1 MKIKDVLNKGI
12 KILKENN
19 VADASLTARLLLSD
33 ILGCRKEDLVINQ
46 DKEVEEETKFL
57 EGIEKIS
64 RRLSSSIY
72 NRL

>member
-19 VADASLTARLLLSD
+19 IKEEGLIARLLLAD
-33 ILGCRKEDLVINQ
+33 ILGCRKEELIINM
-46 DKEVEEETKFL
+46 DKEIEEKKFI

>member
-64 RRLSSSIY
+64 RRLSSSIH

>member
-46 DKEVEEETKFL
+46 DKEVEEEKKFL

-64 RRLSSSIY
+64 RRLSSSIH

>member
-1 MKIKDVLNKGI
+1 MKLQDVLNKGI

-19 VADASLTARLLLSD
+19 IKEEGLIARLLLAH
-33 ILGCRKEDLVINQ
+33 ILGCRKEELIINM
-46 DKEVEEETKFL
+46 DKEIEEKKFI